1 MNVLLFYK
9 FVDIENPTHLVE
21 TMKVFCQRHNL
32 KGRVII
38 TKDGINGTVGGDKK
52 DTDSYKEWMQQKPEF
67 KDVWFKEHTVSHN
80 PFPRMQIRER
90 QELVTIRIPLDPK
103 TQQAGKHVDPNDVNE
118 LAKDPNTIFFDAR
131 NEIES
136 RIGKFKNAICPNM
149 KTFRDLPK
157 AIEAHKEELRGK
169 KIIMYCTGGIR
180 CETGSILMKQL
191 VPDAQVYQINGGIYN
206 YCQNPQ
212 NDLWEGTCYVFDD
225 RLQVGWDKDGNRV
238 DATEL
243 SEDKIISFCEFCGKK
258 ECRVVND
265 ERYLERVERV
275 CCADCDKRLDI
286 SRMRTKEERAQMLKQ
301 ARDTKKSKE
310 DGRDDIN

>member
-9 FVDIENPTHLVE
+9 FVNIENPTQLVE
-21 TMKVFCQRHNL
+21 AMKEFCQKQQL

-38 TKDGINGTVGGDKK
+38 TKDGINGTVGGQNA
-52 DTDSYKEWMQQKPEF
+52 DTQKYKEWMQQKKEF
-67 KDVWFKEHTVSHN
+67 ADMWFKEHDITHN

-103 TQQAGKHVDPNDVNE
+103 TQQAGKHIDPQDVNE
-118 LAKDPNTIFFDAR
+118 LAQDPNTIFFDAR

-149 KTFRDLPK
+149 KTFRDLPQ
-157 AIEAHKEELRGK
+157 AIEQNKDNLKGK

-180 CETGSILMKQL
+180 CETGSILMKQMI
-191 VPDAQVYQINGGIYN
+191 PDAEVYQINGGIYN

-243 SEDKIISFCEFCGKK
+243 PQDKIISHCEFCGKK

-275 CCADCDKRLDI
+275 CCTDCDTKNDI
-286 SRMRTKEERAQMLKQ
+286 SRMRTKEERAQMLKA
-301 ARDTKKSKE
+301 AREQKQQTKSE
-310 DGRDDIN
+310 GSDLN